1 MLEGK
6 NYSRGMVI
14 VAHADDAEFGCSG
27 TVAKYCRLGWDFVYV
42 LCTDGSKG
50 TADRKLTSSEIKEIR
65 RQEQIDAGK
74 ILGLKDVRFLDYPDG
89 MLEPSMD
96 LRKDIARE
104 IRRAKPDVVICP
116 YPMRALDGIRGGI
129 GHPDHM
135 AAGEATLS
143 AVYPAARDHLTF
155 PELLEEGYE
164 PHKVSEVWVMGHPEP
179 DIWIDVT
186 DYMKISTNSL
196 IAHSSQVS
204 GRRTIEEW
212 EQVMRDWRAR
222 TAEDKDM
229 ECAEAFRRIT
239 LG

>member
-6 NYSRGMVI
+6 NYSRGMVV

-27 TVAKYCRLGWDFVYV
+27 TVAKYCRLGWEFVYV

-50 TADRKLTSSEIKEIR
+50 TADRNLTSTEIIEIR
-65 RQEQIDAGK
+65 RNEQIDAGK
-74 ILGLKDVRFLDYPDG
+74 ILCLKDVRFLEYPDG

-143 AVYPAARDHLTF
+143 AV
-155 PELLEEGYE
+155 
-164 PHKVSEVWVMGHPEP
+164 
-179 DIWIDVT
+179 
-186 DYMKISTNSL
+186 
-196 IAHSSQVS
+196 
-204 GRRTIEEW
+204 
-212 EQVMRDWRAR
+212 
-222 TAEDKDM
+222 
-229 ECAEAFRRIT
+229 
-239 LG
+239 